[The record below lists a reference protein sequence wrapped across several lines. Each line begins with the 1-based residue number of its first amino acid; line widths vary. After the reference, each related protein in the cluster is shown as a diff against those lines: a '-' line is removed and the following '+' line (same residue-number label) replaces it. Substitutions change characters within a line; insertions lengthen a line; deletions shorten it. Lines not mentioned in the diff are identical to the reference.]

1 MLLRGYLFLNENNL
15 ENVMYHQIWR
25 APSQHFPSLSSI
37 LLCSPGRPRASD
49 PPGSASHKL
58 EFEANTTLPGLPPF
72 TSGAHLCMW
81 FSCLCRDSTSRPQL
95 TMTQRQRD
103 QLSCHLTVLLLAKT
117 KGEKLH
123 HEPRLLNRAAEH
135 QAESSEDYIFTR
147 CTPR

>member
-1 MLLRGYLFLNENNL
+1 MLCIIKFGGLRANTSHLSLFYCAAQAGLGLLTLLAQPPTNWNL
-15 ENVMYHQIWR
+15 RQTLLCLACH
-25 APSQHFPSLSSI
+25 PSL
-37 LLCSPGRPRASD
+37 REHT
-49 PPGSASHKL
+49 SACA
-58 EFEANTTLPGLPPF
+58 FYA
-72 TSGAHLCMW
+72 
-81 FSCLCRDSTSRPQL
+81 LCRDSTSRPQL